1 MNVNRNKEYI
11 VKFGKN
17 LRQIRE
23 SKSFTQEALAES
35 IGSERAFISR
45 IERGIINPS
54 VSTVKAIADVL
65 EIDVCLLFQFE

>member
-1 MNVNRNKEYI
+1 MNVNRNTEYI

-17 LRQIRE
+17 LRQIRK

-45 IERGIINPS
+45 IERGILNPS
-54 VSTVKAIADVL
+54 ISTVKAIADVL
-65 EIDVCLLFQFE
+65 EIDIVQLFQFE